1 VPYSKYI
8 ASVSFSPYIS
18 STRSRTVSEGGGTS
32 SSTYGY
38 TIQEGHYSFSEY
50 ESFIDISGGY
60 FSSFSS
66 QSSTLSYGYTTAS
79 YLLVQTASSQT
90 RYPANTN
97 IIPNIPASTA
107 NDSYGYTLSAFGT
120 FFTNSDGWSV
130 SGVESYTDSSTA
142 YQSTIV
148 PNFDLPDFVEI
159 YAPLTITTDIE
170 LRLTTTQQKTYY
182 GPLSSSTTSY
192 SEITTTN
199 SLVEGLTK
207 KVISLVSYFIVGQ
220 GNRTYTDNYDY
231 YDRIQGQELLAIY
244 TTSALSEQISSY
256 GTVIHRT
263 ESFSATRSA
272 EAIAY
277 VIGDATSS
285 GTESYTLTFDNI
297 TTANVLS
304 TLTTL
309 ERLTRSTINFFTYGY
324 IRSGT
329 TTFNVTTANTQSN
342 TSSFTFQA
350 SVAGEGGFAST
361 ASLTYLAHKATISQI
376 TSYREISGLSKAD
389 SFLVRVLGKSLT
401 TITYVQGFEANN
413 LFVEAPAPLTF
424 NTFFG
429 STFDQVSKVGT
440 FYTERAT
447 FASFATPSYT
457 QAFKNYSP
465 EGLSLFLLALI
476 ALNDTA
482 EQGAYPSSISI
493 YDGTFTSSRDR
504 QSTTLLS
511 VTVNQSSS
519 SSGLNTSAYQTVTF
533 NSGNNT
539 NSSTTK
545 TTSIVLSLVSQASSD
560 IRLVRTYAENITSLF
575 TLSYLPTMPLDGAR
589 VVYTSG
595 LQGDASYNI
604 NRLMINAYTTNQST
618 FAESA
623 TSTFPASVSYLSN
636 SSVGTANLIT
646 ISKFYEFSGG
656 GADNIAVSLQQFYA
670 PPEN

>member
-1 VPYSKYI
+1 VPYSKYL
-8 ASVSFSPYIS
+8 ASVSFIPYTA
-18 STRSRTVSEGGGTS
+18 STKRQTG
-32 SSTYGY
+32 
-38 TIQEGHYSFSEY
+38 
-50 ESFIDISGGY
+50 
-60 FSSFSS
+60 S
-66 QSSTLSYGYTTAS
+66 QSSLLEGHFSYYETYSDVNGGFSESYTLVYGATTAS
-79 YLLVQTASSQT
+79 YLLQRTENN
-90 RYPANTN
+90 AN
-97 IIPNIPASTA
+97 PYS
-107 NDSYGYTLSAFGT
+107 YTLSAFGT
-120 FFTNSDGWSV
+120 MFTNSDFWSV

-148 PNFDLPDFVEI
+148 PNFDSPDFVEI

-182 GPLSSSTTSY
+182 GPLASSTTSY

-277 VIGDATSS
+277 VTGDATSS

-309 ERLTRSTINFFTYGY
+309 QRLTGSTINFFTYGY
-324 IRSGT
+324 IRSST

-361 ASLTYLAHKATISQI
+361 ASLTYLAHKTTISQI

-389 SFLVRVLGKSLT
+389 SFLVRVLGNSLT
-401 TITYVQGFEANN
+401 TITLANGVQTSATNVT
-413 LFVEAPAPLTF
+413 LAPAPLTF

-636 SSVGTANLIT
+636 SSGGTANLIT

>member
-1 VPYSKYI
+1 VPYSKYL
-8 ASVSFSPYIS
+8 ASVSFIPYTA
-18 STRSRTVSEGGGTS
+18 STKRQTG
-32 SSTYGY
+32 
-38 TIQEGHYSFSEY
+38 
-50 ESFIDISGGY
+50 
-60 FSSFSS
+60 S
-66 QSSTLSYGYTTAS
+66 QSSLLEGHFSYYETYSDVNGGFSESYTLVYGATTAS
-79 YLLVQTASSQT
+79 YLLQRTENN
-90 RYPANTN
+90 AN
-97 IIPNIPASTA
+97 PYS
-107 NDSYGYTLSAFGT
+107 YTLSAFGT
-120 FFTNSDGWSV
+120 MFTNSDFWSV

-148 PNFDLPDFVEI
+148 PNFDSPDFVEI

-182 GPLSSSTTSY
+182 GPLASSTTSY

-277 VIGDATSS
+277 VTGDATSS
-285 GTESYTLTFDNI
+285 ATESYTLTFDNI

-309 ERLTRSTINFFTYGY
+309 QRLTGSTINFFTYGY
-324 IRSGT
+324 IRSST
-329 TTFNVTTANTQSN
+329 TTFNVKTANTQSN

-389 SFLVRVLGKSLT
+389 SFLVRVLGNSLT
-401 TITYVQGFEANN
+401 TITLANGVQTSATNVT
-413 LFVEAPAPLTF
+413 LAPAPLTF

-646 ISKFYEFSGG
+646 ISKFYEFSGD

>member
-1 VPYSKYI
+1 VPYSKYL
-8 ASVSFSPYIS
+8 ASVSFIPYVA
-18 STRSRTVSEGGGTS
+18 STKRQTG
-32 SSTYGY
+32 
-38 TIQEGHYSFSEY
+38 
-50 ESFIDISGGY
+50 
-60 FSSFSS
+60 S
-66 QSSTLSYGYTTAS
+66 QSSLLEGHFSYYETYSDVNGGFSESYTLVYGATTAS
-79 YLLVQTASSQT
+79 YLLQRTENN
-90 RYPANTN
+90 AN
-97 IIPNIPASTA
+97 PYS
-107 NDSYGYTLSAFGT
+107 YTLSAFGT
-120 FFTNSDGWSV
+120 MFTNSDFWSV

-148 PNFDLPDFVEI
+148 PNFDSPDFVEI

-182 GPLSSSTTSY
+182 GPLENSSRSY

-199 SLVEGLTK
+199 SLVGGLTK
-207 KVISLVSYFIVGQ
+207 KVISLVSYFIVGV

-231 YDRIQGQELLAIY
+231 YERIQGQELLAIY

-277 VIGDATSS
+277 VTGDATSS
-285 GTESYTLTFDNI
+285 ATESYTLTFDNI

-309 ERLTRSTINFFTYGY
+309 QRLTGSTINFFTYGY
-324 IRSGT
+324 IRSST
-329 TTFNVTTANTQSN
+329 TTFNVKTANTQSN

-361 ASLTYLAHKATISQI
+361 ASLTYLAHKTTISQI

-389 SFLVRVLGKSLT
+389 SFLVRVLGNSLT
-401 TITYVQGFEANN
+401 TITLANGVQTSATNVT
-413 LFVEAPAPLTF
+413 LAPAPLTF

-636 SSVGTANLIT
+636 SSGGTANLIT